1 MTFEADPEAL
11 HLTPYDIEKIKHK
24 MEMHQR
30 EVDYYQ
36 ELLTAYG
43 KAKGYTDKKTDSE
56 ADKTQTG
63 NEIFDKLPWR
73 SYTTKQA
80 ADPEEAAWIFS
91 NTQGAES
98 LVSTLKAK
106 DGKATIGRFE
116 YQLQGPEQKFLARK
130 PVK

>member
-1 MTFEADPEAL
+1 MRTEKQKV
-11 HLTPYDIEKIKHK
+11 TPTKN
-24 MEMHQR
+24 
-30 EVDYYQ
+30 
-36 ELLTAYG
+36 TN
-43 KAKGYTDKKTDSE
+43 SE
-56 ADKTQTG
+56 ADKTQAG

-80 ADPEEAAWIFS
+80 ADPEAAAWLFS

-116 YQLQGPEQKFLARK
+116 FQLKGPEQKFLARK

>member
-1 MTFEADPEAL
+1 MTFEADFDAS
-11 HLTPYDIEKIKHK
+11 HLTPCDIEKIKHK
-24 MEMHQR
+24 REMHQR

-43 KAKGYTDKKTDSE
+43 KAKGYIDKNSDFE
-56 ADKTQTG
+56 ADKTPAR
-63 NEIFDKLPWR
+63 NEVFDKLPWR
-73 SYTTKQA
+73 SYVTKQA
-80 ADPEEAAWIFS
+80 ADPEESAWIFS
-91 NTQGAES
+91 NTKGAES

-116 YQLQGPEQKFLARK
+116 YQLQGTDQKFIARK

>member
-1 MTFEADPEAL
+1 MTFDANFDASD
-11 HLTPYDIEKIKHK
+11 LTPCDIEKIKHK
-24 MEMHQR
+24 RGMHQR

-43 KAKGYTDKKTDSE
+43 KAKGYIDKNSDFE
-56 ADKTQTG
+56 ADKNPAR
-63 NEIFDKLPWR
+63 NEVFDKLPWR
-73 SYTTKQA
+73 SYVTKQA

-116 YQLQGPEQKFLARK
+116 YQLQGPEQKFIARK
-130 PVK
+130 PAK